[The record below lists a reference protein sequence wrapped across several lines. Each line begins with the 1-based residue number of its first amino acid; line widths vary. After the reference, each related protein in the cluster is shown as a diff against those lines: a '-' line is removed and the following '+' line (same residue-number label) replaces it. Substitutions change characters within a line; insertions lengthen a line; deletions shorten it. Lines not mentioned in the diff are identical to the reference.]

1 MKKFLIII
9 SLISFLVLP
18 VFAQEQQVENNDDT
32 TEFGMI
38 YEPET
43 KKEQI
48 ETSSSD
54 VYLNFSEQKQISTKK
69 LKVFGN
75 KKYDLTTNEDKTIS
89 PQNAY
94 MYEPK
99 TIRKLYTRNKI
110 WREIFSGKYD
120 SNKYIIFKVSKR
132 KIFV

>member
-18 VFAQEQQVENNDDT
+18 VFAQEQQVENNNDT

-48 ETSSSD
+48 EMID
-54 VYLNFSEQKQISTKK
+54 KLNEEIGSLKRQIHEIQIKNMKDFESLLTAKQKKTLDKIKMESRRDFQKHHK
-69 LKVFGN
+69 PGN
-75 KKYDLTTNEDKTIS
+75 RPCPPPPPLN
-89 PQNAY
+89 
-94 MYEPK
+94 
-99 TIRKLYTRNKI
+99 
-110 WREIFSGKYD
+110 
-120 SNKYIIFKVSKR
+120 
-132 KIFV
+132 